1 MPHRLTESTETNKQ
15 PQILEWRPNTDFVPL
30 SLCRTKLKTRFSMQ
44 KTIGNSQVSVV
55 GRLTSMFSQNK
66 SWGFKMTS
74 KPFQGASHAHPLLPD
89 STYSR
94 THLALC
100 IFSFFRLSCSYIT
113 GIIIAVRSSRRL
125 GWRNCQEQACFLP
138 YFVFLIIIC
147 FISCVLEGNGNSGWQ
162 QVSI

>member
-30 SLCRTKLKTRFSMQ
+30 SLCRTKLKTRFSMH

-74 KPFQGASHAHPLLPD
+74 KPF
-89 STYSR
+89 
-94 THLALC
+94 
-100 IFSFFRLSCSYIT
+100 
-113 GIIIAVRSSRRL
+113 
-125 GWRNCQEQACFLP
+125 
-138 YFVFLIIIC
+138 
-147 FISCVLEGNGNSGWQ
+147 
-162 QVSI
+162 